1 MASERWLSRSPRLT
15 LGTLF
20 RRFLADGRYLP
31 DGSLK
36 TEAYLRHCER
46 TGKYLAQFFGP
57 DCDPLDLTPQRLAEY
72 VRSRRTGQING
83 RTVGTNCIKQEVMIL
98 KAAMNWAC
106 GVFEGGKPILARNP
120 LEKYKVPREKNP
132 KRPLI
137 EEEVIDQLLHVA
149 DDVHPFLAV
158 VVNLARH
165 TGRRLSAQP
174 SKRRFDPPRNAVG
187 GRDTPA
193 RPILRP
199 CPERPGCRGV
209 RSRANCAPP
218 RPPPSATP
226 GVSSATGACSASSSA
241 DSTRWAASSWTS
253 TARS

>member
-1 MASERWLSRSPRLT
+1 MAAERWRSRTPRLT

-20 RRFLADGRYLP
+20 RRFLAEGRYLP

-46 TGKYLAQFFGP
+46 TGTYLAAFFGERTN
-57 DCDPLDLTPQRLAEY
+57 PLDLNPHRLGLY
-72 VRSRRTGQING
+72 VRARKAGKVNG
-83 RTVGTNCIKQEVMIL
+83 RAVGTNCIKQEVMIL

-106 GVFEGGKPILARNP
+106 GVFENGKPILPRNP

-137 EEEVIDQLLHVA
+137 AEATIVRLLTVA
-149 DDVHPFLAV
+149 GRVHPFLPV
-158 VVNLARH
+158 VMNLARH

-199 CPERPGCRGV
+199 CPERPGCRGL